1 MAWYKLQL
9 TTGQADVPCIVEAW
23 YALSLSGVRLKRHPQ
38 CFVLL
43 LGVAST
49 PVARRGT
56 NCVLEVAL
64 LGAP

>member
-23 YALSLSGVRLKRHPQ
+23 YALSLSGVRLNRHPQ

-43 LGVAST
+43 SVAST